1 MTTMDDAIRGLKET
15 GASVSDRELVRLI
28 ARHEAEEGSVLA
40 RYEQLVA
47 DTRSP
52 AVRYL
57 AGLIIADERR
67 HHRMLT
73 ELANAIAWG
82 QWLPVADAVPDL
94 DPGIRDASILAATH
108 ELLEAEQRD
117 HAELRELRKKLRD
130 YRHTT
135 LWDLVADVL
144 MMDTEKHI
152 RILRFLIEH
161 AESRHA
167 VQ

>member
-1 MTTMDDAIRGLKET
+1 MDDAMRGLKET

-40 RYEQLVA
+40 RYEKFA
-47 DTRSP
+47 TDARSP

-57 AGLIIADERR
+57 ADLIIADERR
-67 HHRMLT
+67 HHRVLT

-82 QWLPVADAVPDL
+82 QWMPVADAVPDL
-94 DPGIRDASILAATH
+94 DQGIRDASVLAATR

-117 HAELRELRKKLRD
+117 HAELKELRKQLRD

-135 LWDLVADVL
+135 LWDLVADLL
-144 MMDTEKHI
+144 MMDTDKHI

-167 VQ
+167 VP